1 MESNK
6 IKAIYRYKLSSET
19 IELIQNFS
27 KLHMY
32 SSRQIFQDKWKEWL
46 IINKED
52 IDIEKDRLKKL
63 GYTKNIESKMYTAA
77 RYYFKKKELTT
88 TIENNS
94 RETNINKE
102 TNTRGYI
109 SLAENLI
116 KKMDE
121 FIKENNREL
130 KPATGYEIFQDLHKE
145 LINSE
150 VERLINIEIDKLNT
164 REKCKT
170 KIKKTY
176 KNRCY
181 KVLQ

>member
-6 IKAIYRYKLSSET
+6 TKAIYRYKLSSET

-46 IINKED
+46 IINKAD
-52 IDIEKDRLKKL
+52 IDIEKERLKKL

-88 TIENNS
+88 TIENDS
-94 RETNINKE
+94 KE

-109 SLAENLI
+109 SLDENLI

-130 KPATGYEIFQDLHKE
+130 KPSIGYEIFQDLHKE
-145 LINSE
+145 LINNE
-150 VERLINIEIDKLNT
+150 IERLIKIEIDKLNT
-164 REKCKT
+164 REKCDI

>member
-6 IKAIYRYKLSSET
+6 TKAIYRYKLSSET

-63 GYTKNIESKMYTAA
+63 GYTKNIESKMYTAD

-94 RETNINKE
+94 RETN
-102 TNTRGYI
+102 TRDI
-109 SLAENLI
+109 
-116 KKMDE
+116 
-121 FIKENNREL
+121 
-130 KPATGYEIFQDLHKE
+130 
-145 LINSE
+145 
-150 VERLINIEIDKLNT
+150 
-164 REKCKT
+164 
-170 KIKKTY
+170 
-176 KNRCY
+176 
-181 KVLQ
+181 